1 MRLDVPSLVG
11 SKYASNVH
19 ELIGG
24 FDDQKLHIFVTGDIR
39 EKMGYITSRKP
50 HANHMILFSGS
61 SSRSMK
67 FAGNPMGFWIDVEP
81 KSSV

>member
-24 FDDQKLHIFVTGDIR
+24 FDDQILHIFVTGDIR
-39 EKMGYITSRKP
+39 EKMGVHNLTKTTCKSHDPVFWLELKIHEICWKSD
-50 HANHMILFSGS
+50 
-61 SSRSMK
+61 
-67 FAGNPMGFWIDVEP
+67 GFLD
-81 KSSV
+81 